1 MEAKKRPV
9 PLDWDA
15 FLGSQDEEPPVLVI
29 VKPTTTVTDTELQ
42 RLLDMDRD
50 QQYLLTE
57 SIEELTDHKLE
68 ESIRS
73 KRNTLQTIKSLPD
86 KGEKLRATLKRL
98 EDEMERRKQTQMI
111 KEADECEKQKPT
123 QVTSSSTIG
132 EVIKALSKRLWL
144 LKITHSPHSRLVS
157 IRRWEMRCDHQKMRD
172 DGEFSRKRRRDSSSS
187 RQLPFQ
193 CPSSISNC
201 ILSNGDQ
208 KRRASSVFPLH
219 HNDQY
224 ISSFSEKMKDIS
236 QVTRSNFSRSRK
248 EETIVLEDEDESCL
262 PERTEQ
268 DDKLAERMKDAKI
281 YYPSRDDPES
291 VELCYMDID
300 CLAPECFLTSTI
312 MNFYIRY
319 LQQEASV
326 IDLSISDYHFF
337 NTYFYK
343 KLKEAVSNKGN
354 DRDSF
359 FVKFRRWWKGV
370 NIFEKAYVLIPIH
383 EDLHW
388 SLAIICIPDKEE
400 ESGPIILHL
409 DSLGLHS
416 SKSVFDNIRR
426 YMIEEWNYINQKTV
440 SSDLPIAGRIW
451 KHLPRRIDQ
460 KIITVPQQ
468 KNDYDC
474 GLFVL
479 FFIKR
484 FIEEAPER
492 LRKNDLSMFGKQ
504 WFKPE
509 EASGLRVKIRKL
521 LMEEFQNACEVDSP
535 SDALT
540 HEDS

>member
-111 KEADECEKQKPT
+111 KNRKLMNVRNRNPHKSQAQ
-123 QVTSSSTIG
+123 
-132 EVIKALSKRLWL
+132 ALLTGCRSDNAFDKELSLFR
-144 LKITHSPHSRLVS
+144 
-157 IRRWEMRCDHQKMRD
+157 RCDHQKMRD